1 MDIMDNLKS
10 VDKDDIL
17 RTLGLQ
23 MRPNA
28 AETILPV
35 LAGFGVGLLVG
46 AGLAALTTPNTGRAM
61 RKKLGKQVDNVV
73 ESVTGADA

>member
-1 MDIMDNLKS
+1 MDVIENLKS

-23 MRPNA
+23 IRPSA
-28 AETILPV
+28 AEAVLPV
-35 LAGFGVGLLVG
+35 LAGFGFGLLVG

-61 RKKLGKQVDNVV
+61 RKKVGKQVDQVV
-73 ESVTGADA
+73 DQVIGNA